1 MYGVAVK
8 KTADHICNVIFPK
21 RCLLCGENLLAD
33 ALPDLCG
40 DCIKTLHINDSA
52 SCRLCGQSIDGS
64 LVEAGIVKCGHCR
77 IKEPPLEATVFG
89 LRYESAAREL
99 IHKFKFGG
107 RERLATSIAHLL
119 CARLHRSVEMDGID
133 MVVPVPLHISRL
145 YSRGYNQ
152 SYLLAREVASVFSLP
167 LEAGMIFRLRAT
179 PAQWSQTRAERFKNM
194 KNAFGMRRATAIG
207 GKRLLL
213 IDDIMTTGATMFEA
227 ARLLK
232 KSGAAAVVG
241 ALAARA

>member
-1 MYGVAVK
+1 MYGAAVK
-8 KTADHICNVIFPK
+8 KTAEHACNVIFPR
-21 RCLLCGENLLAD
+21 RCVLCGENLLAD
-33 ALPDLCG
+33 ALPELCG
-40 DCIKTLHINDSA
+40 DCKQTLHINDSA

-64 LVEAGIVKCGHCR
+64 LVEAGIVKCGQCR

-89 LRYESAAREL
+89 LRYEGAAREL
-99 IHKFKFGG
+99 IHKFKFCG
-107 RERLATSIAHLL
+107 RERLAASIAHLL
-119 CARLHRSVEMDGID
+119 CARLHRSVKMDGID

-152 SYLLAREVASVFSLP
+152 SYLLAREVASVFALP
-167 LEAGMIFRLRAT
+167 LEAASIFRKHAT

-194 KNAFGMRRATAIG
+194 KNAFGMRKNSAIG

-213 IDDIMTTGATMFEA
+213 VDDIMTTGATMFEA

-232 KSGAAAVVG
+232 KSGAMAVVG

>member
-1 MYGVAVK
+1 MYGAVVK
-8 KTADHICNVIFPK
+8 KTAEHLCNVIFPR

-33 ALPDLCG
+33 ALPELCG
-40 DCIKTLHINDSA
+40 DCIQTLHINNSA
-52 SCRLCGQSIDGS
+52 SCRLCGQSMDGS

-107 RERLATSIAHLL
+107 RQKLAASIAHLL
-119 CARLHRSVEMDGID
+119 CARLHRSVDMESID
-133 MVVPVPLHISRL
+133 MVVPVPLHIGRL
-145 YSRGYNQ
+145 YRRGYNQ
-152 SYLLAREVASVFSLP
+152 SYLLAREVGRVFSLP
-167 LEAGMIFRLRAT
+167 LEASAIFRRRAT
-179 PAQWSQTRAERFKNM
+179 PAQWSQTRAQRFANM
-194 KNAFGMRRATAIG
+194 KNAFGMRKSSAIG

-213 IDDIMTTGATMFEA
+213 VDDVMTTGATMFEA

-232 KSGAAAVVG
+232 KSGAATVVG